1 MIELDHVEEIMTSRP
16 LTVTVDTHATRV
28 RSILREDG
36 FRALP
41 VVNNHRLEGIIT
53 RGDIMNI
60 SATKSNVDARGV
72 MQHPK
77 VITTPDVDIRQLAR
91 NLLKADTVQAPVV
104 ESADSMQ
111 LVGIVSA
118 VDILRKFLYNG
129 KKPAHNDI
137 SSIFTRDVVTCTY
150 DEPISKVW
158 DLMDET
164 GFSGLPVIKNKKLIG
179 IITRKDIIDSG
190 HVRIGR
196 ESGEIKRSIRVE
208 KVMKTP
214 PLVTTPQNSVTEVAQ
229 MMIEYDIGRLP
240 VVENPVYVKK
250 EPNRAT
256 KSDLIGI
263 IAREDILW
271 SYLG

>member
-1 MIELDHVEEIMTSRP
+1 VIELDHVEEIMTSNP
-16 LTVTVDTHATRV
+16 LTVTVDTYATKV

-53 RGDIMNI
+53 RGDIMKI
-60 SATKSNVDARGV
+60 SATKSNIDARGI
-72 MQHPK
+72 MERPK
-77 VITTPDVDIRQLAR
+77 VIITPDADIHELVEK
-91 NLLKADTVQAPVV
+91 LLKADTVQALVV
-104 ESADSMQ
+104 ESTDSMN

-118 VDILRKFLYNG
+118 VDILRKLLYNG
-129 KKPAHNDI
+129 AKPAHDDI
-137 SSIFTRDVVTCTY
+137 GGIFTKNVVTCTY
-150 DEPISKVW
+150 DESISKVW

-179 IITRKDIIDSG
+179 IITRKDIINSG
-190 HVRIGR
+190 HVRIGK
-196 ESGEIKRSIRVE
+196 ESGEVKRTIKVE

-214 PLVTTPQNSVTEVAQ
+214 PMVTTAQNSVTEVAQ

-256 KSDLIGI
+256 KSDIMGI

>member
-1 MIELDHVEEIMTSRP
+1 MIKLNDVEEIMTSNP
-16 LTVTVDTHATRV
+16 LTVSVDTQATKV

-41 VVNNHRLEGIIT
+41 VVADHHLEGIIT

-60 SATKSNVDARGV
+60 STTKSNIDARGI
-72 MQHPK
+72 MEHPK
-77 VITTPDVDIRQLAR
+77 VITTPDADIKELAR
-91 NLLKADTVQAPVV
+91 KLLKADTVQAPVV
-104 ESADSMQ
+104 ESTDDMH

-118 VDILRKFLYNG
+118 VDILRKLLYNG
-129 KKPAHNDI
+129 DKPAHNNIGEIFTKDVI
-137 SSIFTRDVVTCTY
+137 SSTY

-179 IITRKDIIDSG
+179 IITRKDIINSG

-196 ESGEIKRSIRVE
+196 ESGSIKVE
-208 KVMKTP
+208 KIMKTP
-214 PLVTTPQNSVTEVAQ
+214 PLVTSAQNSVTEVAQ

-240 VVENPVYVKK
+240 VVEHPVYVKK
-250 EPNRAT
+250 EPNRAI
-256 KSDLIGI
+256 KSDLVGI

>member
-1 MIELDHVEEIMTSRP
+1 
-16 LTVTVDTHATRV
+16 
-28 RSILREDG
+28 
-36 FRALP
+36 
-41 VVNNHRLEGIIT
+41 
-53 RGDIMNI
+53 
-60 SATKSNVDARGV
+60 
-72 MQHPK
+72 
-77 VITTPDVDIRQLAR
+77 
-91 NLLKADTVQAPVV
+91 
-104 ESADSMQ
+104 
-111 LVGIVSA
+111 
-118 VDILRKFLYNG
+118 
-129 KKPAHNDI
+129 
-137 SSIFTRDVVTCTY
+137 
-150 DEPISKVW
+150 
-158 DLMDET
+158 MDET

>member
-1 MIELDHVEEIMTSRP
+1 VIELNHVEEIMTSNP
-16 LTVTVDTHATRV
+16 LTVTVDTHATKV
-28 RSILREDG
+28 RSILREDD

-41 VVNNHRLEGIIT
+41 VVHNQRLEGIIT
-53 RGDIMNI
+53 RGNIMNI
-60 SATKSNVDARGV
+60 SATKSNVDARGI
-72 MQHPK
+72 MERPK
-77 VITTPDVDIRQLAR
+77 VITTPDADIQELAQK
-91 NLLKADTVQAPVV
+91 LLKADTVQAPVV
-104 ESADSMQ
+104 ESTDSMQ

-118 VDILRKFLYNG
+118 VDIMRKLLYNG
-129 KKPAHNDI
+129 VKPAHDDI
-137 SSIFTRDVVTCTY
+137 SDIFTKNVVTCTY

-164 GFSGLPVIKNKKLIG
+164 GFSGLPVMKNKKLIG
-179 IITRKDIIDSG
+179 IITRKDIINSG

-196 ESGEIKRSIRVE
+196 ESGEIKRSINVE

-214 PLVTTPQNSVTEVAQ
+214 PLVTSPQNSVTDVAQ

-250 EPNRAT
+250 EPNRAN
-256 KSDLIGI
+256 KSDLVGI
-263 IAREDILW
+263 IAREDIIW

>member
-1 MIELDHVEEIMTSRP
+1 MTSNP
-16 LTVTVDTHATRV
+16 LTVSVDTHATRV

-36 FRALP
+36 FRSLP
-41 VVNNHRLEGIIT
+41 VVTDHRLEGIIT
-53 RGDIMNI
+53 RGDVMNI
-60 SATKSNVDARGV
+60 SATKSNIDARGI
-72 MQHPK
+72 MEHPK
-77 VITTPDVDIRQLAR
+77 VITTPDADIRELAR
-91 NLLKADTVQAPVV
+91 KLLKADTVQAPVV
-104 ESADSMQ
+104 ESTDSMH

-118 VDILRKFLYNG
+118 VDILKKLLYNG
-129 KKPAHNDI
+129 VNPVHKDI
-137 SSIFTRDVVTCTY
+137 GNIFTRDVVTCTF

-179 IITRKDIIDSG
+179 IITRKDIINSG

-196 ESGEIKRSIRVE
+196 ESGEIKRSIKVE

-214 PLVTTPQNSVTEVAQ
+214 PLVTTTQSSVTEVAQ

-240 VVENPVYVKK
+240 VVKNPVYVKH
-250 EPNRAT
+250 EPNRAI
-256 KSDLIGI
+256 KSDLMGI